1 MNDAVAFLPSRD
13 RVRPWSFPCRR
24 THRSGGFDQPIGWGA
39 DVPAVEES
47 QYRIERFD
55 AAGGCITRPPE
66 PRSTMSNIQVAG
78 ARTLP
83 FTGLA
88 TLPIVL
94 IGSALSLTGVVL
106 TLLRPKPNRSV

>member
-1 MNDAVAFLPSRD
+1 
-13 RVRPWSFPCRR
+13 
-24 THRSGGFDQPIGWGA
+24 
-39 DVPAVEES
+39 
-47 QYRIERFD
+47 
-55 AAGGCITRPPE
+55 
-66 PRSTMSNIQVAG
+66 MSNIQVAG

-94 IGSALSLTGVVL
+94 IGSALSLAGVVL

>member
-13 RVRPWSFPCRR
+13 RVRPRSFPFRR
-24 THRSGGFDQPIGWGA
+24 THRSWGFDQPIGWGT
-39 DVPAVEES
+39 DVRAAEES
-47 QYRIERFD
+47 QYRIERFE
-55 AAGGCITRPPE
+55 AVGGCITRPPE
-66 PRSTMSNIQVAG
+66 LRSSMSNIHVAG

-94 IGSALSLTGVVL
+94 IGGALSITGFILTF
-106 TLLRPKPNRSV
+106 LRPKPNRSV